1 MYAFWLKIDV
11 LSGKKYWQQQM
22 FGRLNIDL
30 QTYVKLSKLVYS
42 PSRSVI
48 NLPLYT
54 VIIFGAFDIWGQ
66 NTHCVKYAKI
76 RVLTDRYAAKYESIK
91 IRILTY
97 FMQ

>member
-54 VIIFGAFDIWGQ
+54 VIIFGAFDI
-66 NTHCVKYAKI
+66 
-76 RVLTDRYAAKYESIK
+76 
-91 IRILTY
+91 
-97 FMQ
+97 